1 MFPGGYYDDDDFFIL
16 QDGDFFD
23 PFGYYFNE
31 FGMDADSGHFD
42 DNGYYIPGKKRATQR
57 ATQLKSFSKVEIE
70 TNQGEYDKDGFFLLE
85 DQSFYDPLGFY
96 FNYKGFDEVGGY
108 YDHYGLYINAKE
120 EDEEYYDDYDLY
132 GQSEKEYYDDLD
144 DYGQSEED

>member
-1 MFPGGYYDDDDFFIL
+1 MVIMMMTTFLFCRMETSSTHSDTISTNSAWT
-16 QDGDFFD
+16 Q
-23 PFGYYFNE
+23 
-31 FGMDADSGHFD
+31 
-42 DNGYYIPGKKRATQR
+42 TQR